1 MARPA
6 GGGGIRGALAGLT
19 ALAVIGAGL
28 WAGALWRG
36 PGPLAGG
43 PRDLPVAL
51 TAAAAPL
58 RITVFGTSLSSA
70 RYDWPAVLEAQLA
83 TCGAQGADFGAEI
96 AVLAQPGADIRWAAG
111 QVDQVL
117 ATAPDLVLME
127 FASNDA
133 DLRDGVGRS
142 QARRQTAEVVAALQ
156 AAGPDA
162 PAIALVTMG
171 PAAGLR
177 GVLRPRLAG
186 HYAGY
191 RALAEAQSL
200 GLVDLEARW
209 RALGRG
215 ERGMDDGLHPDPAT
229 ARAVIVPAL
238 AQWLG
243 C

>member
-1 MARPA
+1 MTVDDEGQATV
-6 GGGGIRGALAGLT
+6 LL
-19 ALAVIGAGL
+19 VEDNEMN
-28 WAGALWRG
+28 
-36 PGPLAGG
+36 
-43 PRDLPVAL
+43 RDMLSRRLRRKGYRVLVAEDGESGVAMVRSEL
-51 TAAAAPL
+51 
-58 RITVFGTSLSSA
+58 
-70 RYDWPAVLEAQLA
+70 
-83 TCGAQGADFGAEI
+83 
-96 AVLAQPGADIRWAAG
+96 
-111 QVDQVL
+111 
-117 ATAPDLVLME
+117 PDLVLME